1 MTETEIRLLK
11 RIQERR
17 ERRKLWAKFITMCV
31 SILLVLVLT
40 VVLIFTIRDY
50 IRAKKTA
57 EPAVPSETVQ
67 TPLAEAAVR
76 IPVNRVPEQT
86 VTLVAV
92 GDNLMHNTVM
102 WAGQNEDGGYDYR
115 PLYEHLRPK
124 VSAAD
129 IACVNQETIFIN
141 DPDEYTNYPE
151 FGGPVEIGEAL
162 IDTGFDVV
170 THATNHCYDKG
181 ERGLDDT
188 IAFWRAHPQITV
200 LGIHDSKEDADTVRV
215 VEKNGIR
222 IAMLNYTYGTNASMP
237 AQSYR
242 IDFLWDAEKI
252 AADIEKAREV
262 SDIVIVFPHWGSE
275 NVFEPNE
282 NQREWAQFFADHGV
296 GAVIGCHT
304 HSLQPV
310 EEITG
315 ADGNRMPVYW
325 SLGNM
330 ISHMEHNW
338 NMLGGMAE
346 LTIGKDAYGVFVA
359 DYSISPLMT
368 FAAHD
373 RGKWEFQSM
382 PLEDYTEEMAA
393 RHLISDTSPKQMW
406 ALYEQIIPSVSNTP

>member
-1 MTETEIRLLK
+1 MTEMEEKLRK
-11 RIQERR
+11 RIEERR
-17 ERRKLWAKFITMCV
+17 ARRILWLKFIGMVV
-31 SILLVLVLT
+31 SILLVIVLS
-40 VVLIFTIRDY
+40 VVLVFTVRDY
-50 IRAKKTA
+50 LRAKRTA

-76 IPVNRVPEQT
+76 IPVHREPEQT

-102 WAGQNEDGGYDYR
+102 WAGKSEEGGYDYR
-115 PLYEHLRPK
+115 PLYEHLRAK

-141 DPDEYTNYPE
+141 DPDEFTNYPE

-181 ERGLDDT
+181 ERGLEDT
-188 IAFWRAHPQITV
+188 IAFWREHPQITV
-200 LGIHDSKEDADTVRV
+200 LGIHDSREDADSIRV

-222 IAMLNYTYGTNASMP
+222 IAMLNYTYGTNAELP
-237 AQSYR
+237 EQSYR
-242 IDFLWDAEKI
+242 IDYLWDREKI
-252 AADIEKAREV
+252 SSDIERAKEI
-262 SDIVIVFPHWGSE
+262 SDIIIVFPHWGSE
-275 NVFEPNE
+275 NTFEPNE
-282 NQREWAQFFADHGV
+282 KQRDWAQFFADQGV

-315 ADGNRMPVYW
+315 VNGNKMPVYW

-330 ISHMEHNW
+330 ISHMEHAR

-346 LTIGKDAYGVFVA
+346 LTIGRDEFGVFVA
-359 DYSISPLMT
+359 DYSISPVMT

-406 ALYEQIIPSVSNTP
+406 ALFEQIIPSAQSKP